1 MVIHYINTSIY
12 IYMYISED
20 ILMMHEAGAIFV
32 MLSFRLLSFTR
43 QWIHSTAGQR
53 ASKKDLRRVW
63 PVVLVDLFLVRH
75 GLVGCLG
82 WLVGCRCVIRCGGL
96 LLS

>member
-1 MVIHYINTSIY
+1 MRLDVLLIFASTVCILLY
-12 IYMYISED
+12 IYKSED
-20 ILMMHEAGAIFV
+20 ILMMHEAGTIFV

-75 GLVGCLG
+75 GLVDWLVG
-82 WLVGCRCVIRCGGL
+82 WLVVDL
-96 LLS
+96 